1 MAITTQNRGADRI
14 MECALSTT
22 ALDLRACLILV
33 NATGLTGAAAQDL
46 NTVADID
53 ALNSGATNIH
63 SERIA
68 LTSESST
75 QDDTNNRAN
84 VGAATASF
92 AAAPGVTAVG
102 AALYDE
108 GGGTDATRHLIQT
121 TTTNFP
127 QPVDG
132 GLNVTFASDLFRVLT
147 ATA

>member
-14 MECALSTT
+14 MECAMSTT
-22 ALDLRACLILV
+22 ALDMRMCLVLA
-33 NATGLTGAAAQDL
+33 NATGLTGASAQDL
-46 NTVADID
+46 ATVADID

-63 SERIA
+63 TERIA
-68 LTSESST
+68 VTGESST
-75 QDDTNNRAN
+75 QDDANNRAN
-84 VGAATASF
+84 VDSDDVNF

-108 GGGTDATRHLIQT
+108 GGGTDATRHLLAT

-132 GLNVTFASDLFRVLT
+132 GLAVNVTDLFRVLT